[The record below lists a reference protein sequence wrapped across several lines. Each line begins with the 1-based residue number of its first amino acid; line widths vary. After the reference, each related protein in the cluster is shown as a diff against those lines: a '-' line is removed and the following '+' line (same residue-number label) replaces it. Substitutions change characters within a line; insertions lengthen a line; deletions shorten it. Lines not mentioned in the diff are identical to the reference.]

1 MEKISTLPK
10 WTIQFLSWM
19 QVWSIQ
25 KMSNL
30 GWMSLSPTWIIYLKT
45 RTALRVFS
53 WPTVTR
59 MPLGLCLIF
68 WLKQKSLYLGQSWLS
83 SWLNSL
89 SKAMTVL
96 RNSTT
101 SMSSIKILRLIL
113 AMPSY
118 LSFKQ
123 PTPSLKVSGLWLALL
138 RAISST
144 QETLNLTKLPASLM
158 RRTLLA

>member
-1 MEKISTLPK
+1 MGKISTLPK
-10 WTIQFLSWM
+10 WTIRFLSWM

-30 GWMSLSPTWIIYLKT
+30 GWMSLSQTWTIYLKT

-53 WPTVTR
+53 WPMVTR
-59 MPLGLCLIF
+59 MPLGPCLIF
-68 WLKQKSLYLGQSWLS
+68 WPKPKFLYSGQSWPL

-89 SKAMTVL
+89 SKAMTVW

-113 AMPSY
+113 AMPSS

-123 PTPSLKVSGLWLALL
+123 PTRFLKVSGLWLALL
-138 RAISST
+138 RAISSI
-144 QETLNLTKLPASLM
+144 QETLNLTKLPASHT
-158 RRTLLA
+158 RQTLLA

>member
-1 MEKISTLPK
+1 MGKISTLPK

-53 WPTVTR
+53 WPMVTR
-59 MPLGLCLIF
+59 MPLGPCLIF
-68 WLKQKSLYLGQSWLS
+68 WRKRKSLYSGPSWPL

-89 SKAMTVL
+89 SKAMTVW

-101 SMSSIKILRLIL
+101 SMSSIRILRLIL
-113 AMPSY
+113 GMPSS

-138 RAISST
+138 RVISST
-144 QETLNLTKLPASLM
+144 QETLNLTKLPAS
-158 RRTLLA
+158 RTRQTLLA